1 MRWKHRPVR
10 ASRLLLSVAV
20 GLGAGVVACEAELE
34 PVPLESLSEEIW
46 DAYCVPMNEHAC
58 WEPWEEINLCT
69 RVDELPARIQA
80 LLDDGAVWDGEC
92 MATLLDH
99 LDRRGNEDAPP
110 GAYAGCNRPCRPL
123 HGRLQAGETCGVSQR
138 YAQCDAG
145 LECFDSR
152 CVDPCAVPVAVGGSC
167 LTAPCEEGARC
178 DFDTRICVHG
188 NAVRCGQGHCAP
200 GQYCIDAECFDPI
213 PTGEAC
219 TGHRQCDTRYCPA
232 GYCLPRPEAGEACP
246 ADVCAEGLTCDSGTC
261 ELEPDGPDELQAR
274 VCQLPLALPEPE
286 PLGD

>member
-1 MRWKHRPVR
+1 MGTRTVIGLIIAGLCLALAGLWYWQT
-10 ASRLLLSVAV
+10 SREHTLLVA
-20 GLGAGVVACEAELE
+20 AGQRSGQAFATIEAFREVVARHYPEIEIE
-34 PVPLESLSEEIW
+34 VFETRGSLHN
-46 DAYCVPMNEHAC
+46 AK
-58 WEPWEEINLCT
+58 
-69 RVDELPARIQA
+69 